1 MNVKCK
7 ACGKRYDYHEHGCCP
22 ECGAYNRPPQR
33 NRVGVDGIVHHISD
47 EDFFGNSSARRK
59 SQGGKVCFERE
70 DCYEEQARKVRRE
83 SPFDTP
89 VTRTEKKKR
98 KTGPEVK
105 RNPARVIAGI
115 IIAIMVAN
123 IVPAFFAVH
132 SVGSVIGS
140 FVEDL
145 FDGNAQA
152 EPPISTVPAD
162 PIAEYVTVGEMFLW
176 WDEWTAVYELSVDEQ
191 EGYTALQF
199 MVETPVEDDM
209 PLVCYYL
216 PDGSEVYA
224 SCDMVTLLEDELWL
238 FEYTLTDREMGS
250 DFVAVF
256 SGESERQWRDTNVLL
271 SEDLYA
277 VDWLPEDESL
287 DPVTYVQVGESFDW
301 FDIGACV
308 EEVSVHQ
315 VGKYTDVNLTMFQA
329 GGYSEPILRYIEDG
343 NERDIVSESV
353 TQLNGGRYHYDYRL
367 ADRQEES
374 AVYLVCGGEQDGE
387 WVETRILLAGTP
399 EAVSGRVGE
408 SITIGD
414 TELTVLDVQYEESGT
429 STTIKLSVQRDDGF
443 FGSMPILYCYT
454 TNGNEKMV
462 ESNSYWSKDNVA
474 DYQFK
479 VKKLDHSAPICV
491 EFSDW
496 VSGEVVQIVLNG

>member
-1 MNVKCK
+1 MNVKCM

-33 NRVGVDGIVHHISD
+33 NRVAADGTVHHMSD
-47 EDFFGNSSARRK
+47 EEFFSNSPSRRR
-59 SQGGKVCFERE
+59 SQSGKVCFER
-70 DCYEEQARKVRRE
+70 DVCYEDQARRVRQD

-89 VTRTEKKKR
+89 VTRAKSKKR
-98 KTGPEVK
+98 KTGPEIK
-105 RNPARVIAGI
+105 RNPARVIAGVI
-115 IIAIMVAN
+115 VAIMVAN
-123 IVPAFFAVH
+123 IVPVFFTMH
-132 SVGSVIGS
+132 SVGVSIGG

-145 FDGNAQA
+145 FDGDMAPVKPDAQ
-152 EPPISTVPAD
+152 IGTV
-162 PIAEYVTVGEMFLW
+162 EYVTVGEPFLW
-176 WDEWTAVYELSVDEQ
+176 EGEWTAVYEVSVDEQ
-191 EGYTALQF
+191 DGYTALQF
-199 MVETPVEDDM
+199 MVDTPVEENT
-209 PLVCYYL
+209 PQVCYYL
-216 PDGSEVYA
+216 PDGTEVYA
-224 SCDMVTLLEDELWL
+224 LCDTVTLQDDGSWL
-238 FEYTLTDREMGS
+238 FEYTLSDRMPSTD
-250 DFVAVF
+250 FWAVF
-256 SGESERQWRDTNVLL
+256 SGESEGEWRDTNVLL
-271 SEDLYA
+271 SEDFYA
-277 VDWLPEDESL
+277 ADWLPEDESL

-301 FDIGACV
+301 FNIGACV

-353 TQLNGGRYHYDYRL
+353 TQLNGGRYHYYYRL

-374 AVYLVCGGEQDGE
+374 AVYLVCGGEQNGE

-454 TNGNEKMV
+454 TNGNEKLV
-462 ESNSYWSKDNVA
+462 ESNSYWSKDNVVN
-474 DYQFK
+474 YQFK
-479 VKKLDHSAPICV
+479 VKKLDQSAPICV